1 MDAQAR
7 ILNERMVQDLS
18 GMRAWVANVINEKI
32 QISER
37 NMRGTVADQIKAVN
51 KQFQV
56 KGIIGEG
63 AKYSDFSDY
72 VLGATE
78 QGLNLNVEMKGLEGD
93 ISSFENRF
101 KK

>member
-1 MDAQAR
+1 MTTQAK
-7 ILNERMVQDLS
+7 ILNDRMAQDLS
-18 GMRAWVANVINEKI
+18 GMRAWVANVLNEKI

-37 NMRGTVADQIKAVN
+37 NMRNTVADQIKAVN

-63 AKYSDFSDY
+63 AKYSDFNDF

-78 QGLNLNVEMKGLEGD
+78 QNLNFDLEMKGL
-93 ISSFENRF
+93 
-101 KK
+101 